1 MGTARAPNAADHA
14 RVLLL
19 WLDALGLR
27 ELASSILQQ
36 GQKQDF
42 KNTALF
48 SGAVFLAGVVGDTTG
63 GILSDRILA
72 RTGNLKRA
80 RCHLIC
86 ISFVGSLIF
95 LIPIFYTNSLTVLTA
110 SLAAAFFC
118 LELSIGPVWSV
129 PMDIAPSHAGTASG
143 IMNTGAAI
151 AAIIS
156 PTVFGYVVELTGSWT
171 APFFASIGLLLVG
184 AAATFFMRPD
194 RTLDVGEIQESSDQL
209 SVVGAPGT
217 AIAG

>member
-1 MGTARAPNAADHA
+1 MSSDLAKRKLHLGYRTARLLAD
-14 RVLLL
+14 
-19 WLDALGLR
+19 DPLGVRGSLIR
-27 ELASSILQQ
+27 GHEFHYASLTCAGDDEPFAELAD
-36 GQKQDF
+36 GE
-42 KNTALF
+42 
-48 SGAVFLAGVVGDTTG
+48 G
-63 GILSDRILA
+63 RILE
-72 RTGNLKRA
+72 RTGNLRRA
-80 RCHLIC
+80 RCNLIC
-86 ISFVGSLIF
+86 MSFVGSLIF

-184 AAATFFMRPD
+184 AVATFFMRPD
-194 RTLDVGEIQESSDQL
+194 RTLDVGEIRESSDQL
-209 SVVGAPGT
+209 PVVGAPGT